1 MSYTNL
7 TSHERAFLRS
17 KANTLTA
24 IFQLGK
30 GGINENFIEQMNTAL
45 EARELVKISLLETCE
60 LSVKEAAEEICHRT
74 GAQSVQMFGRKIVF
88 FRQAK
93 DADKRIYFLPKKK

>member
-7 TSHERAFLRS
+7 TSFERAYLRS
-17 KANTLTA
+17 QANTLNA

-60 LSVKEAAEEICHRT
+60 LSVKEAADVVIGGNDEDGI
-74 GAQSVQMFGRKIVF
+74 
-88 FRQAK
+88 AK
-93 DADKRIYFLPKKK
+93 YLEKLHY